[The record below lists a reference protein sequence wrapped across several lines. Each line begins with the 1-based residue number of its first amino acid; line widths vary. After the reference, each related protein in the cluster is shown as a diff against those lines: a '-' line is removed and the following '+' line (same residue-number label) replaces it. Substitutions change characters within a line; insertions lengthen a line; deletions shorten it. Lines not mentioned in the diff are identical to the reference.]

1 MGRVLLDFLGLFFG
15 CPNWY
20 TGSKRSQD
28 AALTLN
34 GITITNMKTKN
45 PTETFSILKKK
56 KIQKTIQI
64 QAQTIFFPGVERFT
78 INHCIYIDYVAV
90 NEATRAECEKFSKLR
105 KKYSYVFKPKI
116 QKYTNTQAYKLSRLI
131 NLSVLKIG
139 FLYSPD
145 SDPDP
150 DASTDTEKT
159 CPPISDIRKY
169 QTTNIKIGTPE
180 RLGPSN
186 IGP

>member
-1 MGRVLLDFLGLFFG
+1 
-15 CPNWY
+15 
-20 TGSKRSQD
+20 
-28 AALTLN
+28 
-34 GITITNMKTKN
+34 MKQQEQNVKSFQN
-45 PTETFSILKKK
+45 SEKSILM
-56 KIQKTIQI
+56 
-64 QAQTIFFPGVERFT
+64 FL
-78 INHCIYIDYVAV
+78 N
-90 NEATRAECEKFSKLR
+90 
-105 KKYSYVFKPKI
+105 
-116 QKYTNTQAYKLSRLI
+116 QKYKNITNTQAYKLSRLI

>member
-1 MGRVLLDFLGLFFG
+1 MVLQLQTWKLKIQQ
-15 CPNWY
+15 
-20 TGSKRSQD
+20 KRL
-28 AALTLN
+28 AYW
-34 GITITNMKTKN
+34 
-45 PTETFSILKKK
+45 KKK
-56 KIQKTIQI
+56 KIQKTVQI

-116 QKYTNTQAYKLSRLI
+116 QKYTNTQAYKLSRLL